1 MRKLNFNAGPAY
13 LPDEVLQ
20 QASQAVLAYEDT
32 GLSVVELP
40 HRGKAFRNI
49 IEESKALVKELCDL
63 DDSYEILWLQGGG
76 RLQFCMVPMNF
87 LGDGETAA
95 YMNTG
100 HWSQDAINYARYYG
114 KVDIVASTEA
124 NGFTTLPAWPNI
136 AQKDYAYLHLTSNNT
151 IYGTQWHHIPEVQ
164 VPLIADMSS
173 DIFSCA
179 KNYNQY
185 DLMYA
190 AAQKNVGIAGATL
203 VIIKKTM
210 LQNIKRQIPPMLNY
224 ASQVKENSIL
234 NTAPV
239 FAIYTS
245 LLMLRWTKA
254 KGIAAIELENRAKAN
269 LLYSELERN
278 QLFSARVNNTAH
290 RSMMNVCFSAINDA
304 TELAFLQYC
313 EQHNITGIKGHR
325 ALGGFRVSLYNA
337 VSLQMTMQLVKVMQD
352 FEKQYNL

>member
-1 MRKLNFNAGPAY
+1 
-13 LPDEVLQ
+13 
-20 QASQAVLAYEDT
+20 
-32 GLSVVELP
+32 
-40 HRGKAFRNI
+40 
-49 IEESKALVKELCDL
+49 
-63 DDSYEILWLQGGG
+63 
-76 RLQFCMVPMNF
+76 
-87 LGDGETAA
+87 
-95 YMNTG
+95 
-100 HWSQDAINYARYYG
+100 
-114 KVDIVASTEA
+114 
-124 NGFTTLPAWPNI
+124 
-136 AQKDYAYLHLTSNNT
+136 
-151 IYGTQWHHIPEVQ
+151 
-164 VPLIADMSS
+164 
-173 DIFSCA
+173 
-179 KNYNQY
+179 
-185 DLMYA
+185 
-190 AAQKNVGIAGATL
+190 
-203 VIIKKTM
+203 
-210 LQNIKRQIPPMLNY
+210 MLNY

-278 QLFSARVNNTAH
+278 HLFSARVNNTAH

-352 FEKQYNL
+352 FEKQYNF